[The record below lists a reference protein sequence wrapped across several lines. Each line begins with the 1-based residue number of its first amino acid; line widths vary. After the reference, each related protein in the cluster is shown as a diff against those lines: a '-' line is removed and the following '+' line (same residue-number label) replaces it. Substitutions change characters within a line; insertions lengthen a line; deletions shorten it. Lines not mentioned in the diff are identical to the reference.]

1 MTRMRTALLA
11 AFAAVALPFAS
22 ASAQKSQ
29 DTLRFAITDMPG
41 GLDPYHFPHD
51 EGGSL
56 TRTFYETLVG
66 YDEYQKKF
74 VPRLAK
80 AWRRI
85 DNRTLEFDL
94 HENVLFHNGDKFDA
108 EDVKYTLDYARDP
121 NVRMRFKERYT
132 WIDSVE
138 VLSPYKV
145 RVVSKQPM
153 ATDLQTL
160 SYRLYI
166 VDSKVHKK
174 LENKED
180 YGRAQP
186 IATGPYKVT
195 AIDPR
200 KGVTFERFEQYYDK
214 SGHYPAPVKKLVGIA
229 LPDRQTQLA
238 QFLTGGLD
246 LMREVPHD
254 MATEIEKLPNAKI
267 TVTQTGTVVY
277 VTLDAAGR
285 SENKLFTDQRV
296 RKAFMM
302 AVDRNELR
310 QAVIPG
316 GSTTQPLETI
326 CFTTNLNC
334 SATVKPPASDAAG
347 AKKLLADAGFPD
359 GVDLEVSVY
368 SPIREIGEAIAG
380 QVRRGGFRAS
390 ARPLPLSLYAQ
401 LRGRGELTALVSL
414 YPTAAEPDAHN
425 VFDLFFSGDRDY
437 WKDPEIHEAMAKGQ
451 VEFDGE
457 KRGEIYAKALDRV
470 NTLNYILPISSLPT
484 VWAHTKEVEIKA
496 NPTSAAES
504 RLGDWYWTK

>member
-1 MTRMRTALLA
+1 MTRTRTALLA
-11 AFAAVALPFAS
+11 ALAAVTLPFAP

-121 NVRMRFKERYT
+121 NVRMRFKDRYS

-138 VLSPYKV
+138 VLGPYKV
-145 RVVSKQPM
+145 RVVSKEPM

-180 YGRAQP
+180 YGRVQP

-200 KGVTFERFEQYYDK
+200 KG
-214 SGHYPAPVKKLVGIA
+214 
-229 LPDRQTQLA
+229 
-238 QFLTGGLD
+238 
-246 LMREVPHD
+246 
-254 MATEIEKLPNAKI
+254 
-267 TVTQTGTVVY
+267 
-277 VTLDAAGR
+277 
-285 SENKLFTDQRV
+285 
-296 RKAFMM
+296 
-302 AVDRNELR
+302 
-310 QAVIPG
+310 
-316 GSTTQPLETI
+316 
-326 CFTTNLNC
+326 
-334 SATVKPPASDAAG
+334 
-347 AKKLLADAGFPD
+347 
-359 GVDLEVSVY
+359 
-368 SPIREIGEAIAG
+368 
-380 QVRRGGFRAS
+380 
-390 ARPLPLSLYAQ
+390 
-401 LRGRGELTALVSL
+401 
-414 YPTAAEPDAHN
+414 
-425 VFDLFFSGDRDY
+425 
-437 WKDPEIHEAMAKGQ
+437 
-451 VEFDGE
+451 
-457 KRGEIYAKALDRV
+457 
-470 NTLNYILPISSLPT
+470 
-484 VWAHTKEVEIKA
+484 
-496 NPTSAAES
+496 
-504 RLGDWYWTK
+504 